1 MGRRRDALLALAV
14 LVPAAGAVVALDAP
28 VTPLPVA
35 VGAGG
40 ALALEA
46 LLSLRAAR
54 VRAVWA
60 RPTVQAAAAV
70 LGVGLSALAVLRF
83 GPVAATALV
92 AGLCAYLLVL
102 AAVTLR
108 EALNGAGSASRPSD
122 GRRPPR
128 K

>member
-1 MGRRRDALLALAV
+1 MGRRRDALLALVV
-14 LVPAAGAVVALDAP
+14 LVPVAAAIVALDAP

-40 ALALEA
+40 SLALEA

-54 VRAVWA
+54 VRAVWE
-60 RPTVQAAAAV
+60 RPAVQAAALV
-70 LGVGLSALAVLRF
+70 LGGGLSVLAVLRF
-83 GPVAATALV
+83 GPAAATALA

-102 AAVTLR
+102 AVATLR
-108 EALNGAGSASRPSD
+108 DALGGPGSESPPSD

-128 K
+128 E

>member
-14 LVPAAGAVVALDAP
+14 LLPAAAAVVALDAP
-28 VTPLPVA
+28 VTLLPVA

-40 ALALEA
+40 SLALEA
-46 LLSLRAAR
+46 LLSLRAAH
-54 VRAVWA
+54 VRAVWE
-60 RPTVQAAAAV
+60 RPAVQAAAVV
-70 LGVGLSALAVLRF
+70 LGLVLSALAVLRF
-83 GPVAATALV
+83 GPVAATTLT
-92 AGLCAYLLVL
+92 AGLCAYLLLL

-108 EALNGAGSASRPSD
+108 DSLGGPGAESRPSD